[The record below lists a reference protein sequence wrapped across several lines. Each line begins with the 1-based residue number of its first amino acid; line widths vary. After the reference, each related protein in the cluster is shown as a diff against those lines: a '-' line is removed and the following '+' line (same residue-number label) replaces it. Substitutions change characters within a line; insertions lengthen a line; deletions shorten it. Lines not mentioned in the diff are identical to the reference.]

1 MKLRKLFAALLA
13 VLMLAVLLPGSIFA
27 ESEKLPEEGAALDP
41 VETANEDIPEKGN
54 MDAQVSIF
62 DAANNAST
70 YLTYTTSN
78 MTAVEGSTLNY
89 VQSTIAGQAGA
100 EARLTTQEFYMSQGE
115 TISFQYWY
123 ETEQTHDVFRFT
135 FTKNGEADSLLTLSG
150 SSNGWKD
157 FSYNCLYSGTYTF
170 TWRYTK
176 DTSVDA
182 GADCIRIRDITYSRH
197 YDTYCYRAAL
207 SPNGNTG
214 AFAKLTFNSGNYN
227 FVPVVGPSSY
237 QPLYMKSTNSGH
249 ANTTS
254 IMEAKFYIGGAF
266 AGTPSSKLKF
276 QYAISSERDY
286 DTFTFYID
294 DVLMLTK
301 SGTDDYSWYGA
312 EYVVTGEGMH
322 TARWVYQKDGS
333 TDSGVDTLCIDNVSV
348 ESLNE
353 GYERAWFYYDT
364 LNDEDSDSTLV
375 FNTPA
380 GAGGFVPAMNPG
392 GNDAYVC
399 ANNRYMNSSDAVI
412 ETNLNMD
419 AGETVSFWYKISS
432 ESTYDKLTF
441 YSNATAV
448 TSFSGW
454 NTFEWGK
461 YTYTA
466 PSRGNYT
473 LKWEYHKDSS
483 SSRGYDMAILD
494 QICYTGTFNNSLTL
508 TDVLNAGDTDE
519 ELIFYTNAGLI
530 GIDEFRPVYA
540 SANSK
545 WAISCNKYFENTSSM
560 MYTAPVQLNPGDTIS
575 FSYWGQAEADDKIH
589 FHWDGPVSGEQVF
602 SSSETEGWEDYTL
615 TISTAGS
622 YTFEWEFVKDETMD
636 SIYDAGMVAYV
647 DITRGD
653 IPTLDEVL
661 NEIYGDDMHFTTGE
675 DYDAFIPYC
684 YNTDWVAM
692 PASCGGNGIG
702 ETNAYLTTA
711 VKLRAGEKIS
721 FLYKTS
727 LLTGS
732 TLSLTANDSYEILS
746 FGSSASGNNG
756 TWHSVTY
763 TAFTSGRYEFT
774 WKYERP
780 NYSYD
785 VGVDDYVYI
794 DNADLYGA
802 ALNTHSLDDSLN
814 VEGGDLHFENVSGTT
829 PWFSDWWFEDDIA
842 TAGNIMVSGCDSAI
856 KTTVHMNAGD
866 KLKFQYYVSSE
877 GSSSW
882 MYDYLEFTVNGDREF
897 YKNGNYGWDWYTWTA
912 PSDGNYTFEW
922 RYHKDSSLDALFD
935 CAKLDCVEVIRNGS
949 GGLLGDVDG
958 NGIVDTTD
966 ALYALRYA
974 LGIID
979 MPADWRERANVDGN
993 SIIDTTDALLILRW
1007 ALGIISHF

>member
-1 MKLRKLFAALLA
+1 MKLRKPFAALLA

-27 ESEKLPEEGAALDP
+27 ESEKLPEEGAALGP

-54 MDAQVSIF
+54 MDAQVTIF

-176 DTSVDA
+176 DSSVDT

-214 AFAKLTFNSGNYN
+214 AFAKLTFNSGNYS
-227 FVPVVGPSSY
+227 FVPAVSTSPY
-237 QPLYMKSTNSGH
+237 QPLYMKSTNAGH

-286 DTFTFYID
+286 DTFKFYID
-294 DVLMLTK
+294 DVLMLTR

-333 TDSGVDTLCIDNVSV
+333 TDSGVDVLCIDNVSV

-380 GAGGFVPAMNPG
+380 GAEGFVPAMNTG

-399 ANNRYMNSSDAVI
+399 ANNRYMNSSNAVI

-419 AGETVSFWYKISS
+419 AGETVSFWYKINS
-432 ESTYDKLTF
+432 ENTFDKLTF

-466 PSRGNYT
+466 PARGNYT

-483 SSRGYDMAILD
+483 SSRGYDMAIVD

-508 TDVLNAGDTDE
+508 TDVLNAGGTDE
-519 ELIFYTNAGLI
+519 ELIFYTNSGLI

-545 WAISCNKYFENTSSM
+545 WAISCNKYYENTSSV

-589 FHWDGPVSGEQVF
+589 FYWDGPVSGEQVF
-602 SSSETEGWEDYTL
+602 SSSDTEGWEDYTL

-622 YTFEWEFVKDETMD
+622 YTFEWEFIKDETMN
-636 SIYDAGMVAYV
+636 SIYDVGMVAYV
-647 DITRGD
+647 DITHGD
-653 IPTLDEVL
+653 IPTLDEVM
-661 NEIYGDDMHFTTGE
+661 NEDFYEGLHFETGTGYEEFVTYCDGD
-675 DYDAFIPYC
+675 
-684 YNTDWVAM
+684 DWVAM

-702 ETNAYLTTA
+702 ATNAYMYTA
-711 VKLRAGEKIS
+711 VKLMAGEKIS
-721 FLYKTS
+721 FAYRTN
-727 LLTGS
+727 LLSNSKLRFTVNGDDRYGF
-732 TLSLTANDSYEILS
+732 TLNSGDANDD
-746 FGSSASGNNG
+746 GR
-756 TWHSVTY
+756 WHLAEF
-763 TAFTSGRYEFT
+763 TAHTSGRFAFQFL
-774 WKYERP
+774 YERP

-785 VGVDDYVYI
+785 VGVSDYVYI
-794 DNADLYGA
+794 DSVDLYGT
-802 ALNTHSLDDSLN
+802 ALSTYTLDASLN
-814 VEGGDLHFENVSGTT
+814 VDGGNLHFENVSGTT
-829 PWFSDWWFEDDIA
+829 PWFADWWFDDSIA
-842 TAGNIMVSGCDSAI
+842 TSGNIMTSGSDSAV
-856 KTTVHMNAGD
+856 KTTVHMNTGD
-866 KLKFQYYVSSE
+866 RIRFQYFVSAENSYDYFTFKVN
-877 GSSSW
+877 GSSKLTYSLV
-882 MYDYLEFTVNGDREF
+882 D
-897 YKNGNYGWDWYTWTA
+897 WDWYEWTA
-912 PSDGNYTFEW
+912 PSSGNYTFEW
-922 RYHKDSSLDALFD
+922 RYHKDSGLDYRYD
-935 CAKLDCVEVIRNGS
+935 CAKLDFVEIIPAGSS

-979 MPADWRERANVDGN
+979 MPADWQERANVDGN
-993 SIIDTTDALLILRW
+993 SIIDTTDALLILRY